1 MTVRPAALGALL
13 LSAALSAQTQ
23 SPVFSTKVEVVRVDA
38 LVTDGGRPVLGLGPA
53 DFEVLDNGV
62 PQAVEF
68 VSYDQIPLNVV
79 LAFDMSD
86 SVAGERLE
94 HSARR
99 WHRGA
104 RWFEAQRS
112 VGARDVQQSGH
123 AGSGVDER
131 SEPLREAIGHV
142 VGEGD
147 TSLVDGVYA
156 GITVGESDAG
166 RALLM
171 VFSDGLDTLSW
182 LSSAAVLDT
191 AKRSDVVVY
200 AVSVGKVK
208 ADFLRDLT
216 SFSGG
221 RLFELEKTANLSATF
236 LSILEEFRQRY
247 LVSYTPRGVSREG
260 WHRLEVRL
268 KGKRATIKA
277 RPGISPD
284 LDDVRT
290 SLGAS
295 PREGYDTT
303 TQPDIVNIVHRARRE
318 DEQRVTAGDGDVLF
332 AVGEE

>member
-1 MTVRPAALGALL
+1 MTVRPLGLSALL
-13 LSAALSAQTQ
+13 LSTALSAQTQ

-38 LVTDGGRPVLGLGPA
+38 LVTDSGRPVLGLGPA

-62 PQAVEF
+62 PQDVEF

-79 LAFDMSD
+79 LALDMSD

-94 HSARR
+94 HL
-99 WHRGA
+99 RGA
-104 RWFEAQRS
+104 STAVLAGLKRNDQSALVTFNNQ
-112 VGARDVQQSGH
+112 VTLGAALTGDL
-123 AGSGVDER
+123 
-131 SEPLREAIGHV
+131 EPLREAIGQIA
-142 VGEGD
+142 GEGD

-182 LSSAAVLDT
+182 LTPAAVLDT

-208 ADFLRDLT
+208 ADFLRDLA

-236 LSILEEFRQRY
+236 VSILEEFRQRY
-247 LVSYTPRGVSREG
+247 LVSYTPRGVSRDG

-268 KGKRATIKA
+268 KGRRATIKA
-277 RPGISPD
+277 RPGY
-284 LDDVRT
+284 L
-290 SLGAS
+290 
-295 PREGYDTT
+295 
-303 TQPDIVNIVHRARRE
+303 
-318 DEQRVTAGDGDVLF
+318 AGPG
-332 AVGEE
+332 

>member
-13 LSAALSAQTQ
+13 LSAVLSAQTQ
-23 SPVFSTKVEVVRVDA
+23 TPIFSTKVEVVRVDA

-62 PQAVEF
+62 PQTVEF
-68 VSYDQIPLNVV
+68 VSYDQVPLNVV

-94 HSARR
+94 HLRSA
-99 WHRGA
+99 GA
-104 RWFEAQRS
+104 AVLAGLKRNDQSALVTFNNQ
-112 VGARDVQQSGH
+112 VMLGAALTSDT
-123 AGSGVDER
+123 
-131 SEPLREAIGHV
+131 EPLREAIDHV

-147 TSLVDGVYA
+147 TSLVDGVFA

-166 RALLM
+166 RALLI

-182 LSSAAVLDT
+182 LSPAAVLDT
-191 AKRSDVVVY
+191 AKRSDVVAY

-208 ADFLRDLT
+208 AEFLRDLT

-221 RLFELEKTANLSATF
+221 RLFELEKTANLTATF
-236 LSILEEFRQRY
+236 VSILEEFRQRY

-277 RPGISPD
+277 RPGY
-284 LDDVRT
+284 L
-290 SLGAS
+290 
-295 PREGYDTT
+295 
-303 TQPDIVNIVHRARRE
+303 
-318 DEQRVTAGDGDVLF
+318 AGPG
-332 AVGEE
+332 

>member
-1 MTVRPAALGALL
+1 MTLRMAAFAALL
-13 LSAALSAQTQ
+13 LSTALSAQTQ

-62 PQAVEF
+62 PQDVEF

-94 HSARR
+94 HLRSAGTAVLAGLKRNDQSALVTFNNQVML
-99 WHRGA
+99 GA
-104 RWFEAQRS
+104 ALT
-112 VGARDVQQSGH
+112 GDL
-123 AGSGVDER
+123 
-131 SEPLREAIGHV
+131 EPLREAIGHIA
-142 VGEGD
+142 GEGD

-208 ADFLRDLT
+208 AEFLRDLT

-236 LSILEEFRQRY
+236 VSILAEFRQRY
-247 LVSYTPRGVSREG
+247 LVSYTPHGVSRDG

-277 RPGISPD
+277 RPGY
-284 LDDVRT
+284 L
-290 SLGAS
+290 
-295 PREGYDTT
+295 
-303 TQPDIVNIVHRARRE
+303 
-318 DEQRVTAGDGDVLF
+318 AGPG
-332 AVGEE
+332 

>member
-23 SPVFSTKVEVVRVDA
+23 RPIFSTKVEVVRVDA
-38 LVTDGGRPVLGLGPA
+38 LVTDGGRPVLGLRPA

-62 PQAVEF
+62 PQEVEF

-94 HSARR
+94 HL
-99 WHRGA
+99 RGA
-104 RWFEAQRS
+104 GSAVLAGLKGNDQAALVTFNNQIML
-112 VGARDVQQSGH
+112 GAALTSDLG
-123 AGSGVDER
+123 
-131 SEPLREAIGHV
+131 PLREAVGRA

-147 TSLVDGVYA
+147 TSLIDGVYA

-166 RALLM
+166 RALM
-171 VFSDGLDTLSW
+171 IVFSDGLDTSSW
-182 LSSAAVLDT
+182 LSAPAVLDT

-200 AVSVGKVK
+200 AASVGKVK

-221 RLFELEKTANLSATF
+221 RLFEIEKTANLSATF
-236 LSILEEFRQRY
+236 VGILEEFRQRY
-247 LVSYTPRGVSREG
+247 LVSYTPRGVSRDG

-277 RPGISPD
+277 RPGY
-284 LDDVRT
+284 L
-290 SLGAS
+290 
-295 PREGYDTT
+295 
-303 TQPDIVNIVHRARRE
+303 
-318 DEQRVTAGDGDVLF
+318 AGPG
-332 AVGEE
+332 

>member
-1 MTVRPAALGALL
+1 MTIRPAALGALL
-13 LSAALSAQTQ
+13 LSTALSAQTQ
-23 SPVFSTKVEVVRVDA
+23 SPVFSTKVEVVRVDVLA
-38 LVTDGGRPVLGLGPA
+38 TDGGRPVLGLGPA

-94 HSARR
+94 HLRSAGTAVLAGLKRNDQSALVTFNNQIML
-99 WHRGA
+99 GA
-104 RWFEAQRS
+104 ALTS
-112 VGARDVQQSGH
+112 DL
-123 AGSGVDER
+123 
-131 SEPLREAIGHV
+131 EPLRDAIGHV

-147 TSLVDGVYA
+147 TSLVDGVFA

-166 RALLM
+166 RALLI

-182 LSSAAVLDT
+182 LSPAAVLDT

-208 ADFLRDLT
+208 AEFLRDLT

-221 RLFELEKTANLSATF
+221 RLFELEKTTNLSATF
-236 LSILEEFRQRY
+236 VSILEEFRQRY

-268 KGKRATIKA
+268 KSKRATIKA
-277 RPGISPD
+277 RPGY
-284 LDDVRT
+284 L
-290 SLGAS
+290 
-295 PREGYDTT
+295 
-303 TQPDIVNIVHRARRE
+303 
-318 DEQRVTAGDGDVLF
+318 AGPG
-332 AVGEE
+332 

>member
-13 LSAALSAQTQ
+13 LSAVLSAQTQ
-23 SPVFSTKVEVVRVDA
+23 TPIFSTKVEVVRVDA

-62 PQAVEF
+62 PQTVEF
-68 VSYDQIPLNVV
+68 VSYDQVPLNVV

-94 HSARR
+94 HLRSA
-99 WHRGA
+99 GA
-104 RWFEAQRS
+104 AVLAGLKRNDQSALVTFNNQ
-112 VGARDVQQSGH
+112 VMLGAALTSDT
-123 AGSGVDER
+123 
-131 SEPLREAIGHV
+131 EPLREAIDHV

-147 TSLVDGVYA
+147 TSLVDGVFA

-166 RALLM
+166 RALLI

-182 LSSAAVLDT
+182 LSPAAVLDT
-191 AKRSDVVVY
+191 AKRSDVVAY

-208 ADFLRDLT
+208 AEFLRDLT

-236 LSILEEFRQRY
+236 VSILEEFRQRY

-277 RPGISPD
+277 RPGY
-284 LDDVRT
+284 L
-290 SLGAS
+290 
-295 PREGYDTT
+295 
-303 TQPDIVNIVHRARRE
+303 
-318 DEQRVTAGDGDVLF
+318 AGPG
-332 AVGEE
+332 

>member
-1 MTVRPAALGALL
+1 M
-13 LSAALSAQTQ
+13 
-23 SPVFSTKVEVVRVDA
+23 RVDA

-94 HSARR
+94 HLRSAGTAVLAGLKRNDQSALVTFNNQVML
-99 WHRGA
+99 GA
-104 RWFEAQRS
+104 
-112 VGARDVQQSGH
+112 GA
-123 AGSGVDER
+123 DER
-131 SEPLREAIGHV
+131 SRTAPRGDRRRCRRGRYVARRRCLR
-142 VGEGD
+142 
-147 TSLVDGVYA
+147 

-166 RALLM
+166 RALLI

-182 LSSAAVLDT
+182 LSPAAVLDT

-208 ADFLRDLT
+208 AEFLRDLT

-247 LVSYTPRGVSREG
+247 LVSYTPRGVSRDG

-268 KGKRATIKA
+268 KGQRATIKA
-277 RPGISPD
+277 RPGY
-284 LDDVRT
+284 L
-290 SLGAS
+290 
-295 PREGYDTT
+295 
-303 TQPDIVNIVHRARRE
+303 
-318 DEQRVTAGDGDVLF
+318 AGPG
-332 AVGEE
+332 

>member
-1 MTVRPAALGALL
+1 
-13 LSAALSAQTQ
+13 
-23 SPVFSTKVEVVRVDA
+23 
-38 LVTDGGRPVLGLGPA
+38 
-53 DFEVLDNGV
+53 
-62 PQAVEF
+62 
-68 VSYDQIPLNVV
+68 
-79 LAFDMSD
+79 MSD

-94 HSARR
+94 HL
-99 WHRGA
+99 
-104 RWFEAQRS
+104 RS
-112 VGARDVQQSGH
+112 
-123 AGSGVDER
+123 AGSAVLAGLKRNDQSALVTFNNQVMLGAALTSDL
-131 SEPLREAIGHV
+131 EPLREAIGNV

-247 LVSYTPRGVSREG
+247 LVSYTPRGVSRDG

-268 KGKRATIKA
+268 KGRRATIKA
-277 RPGISPD
+277 RPGY
-284 LDDVRT
+284 L
-290 SLGAS
+290 
-295 PREGYDTT
+295 
-303 TQPDIVNIVHRARRE
+303 
-318 DEQRVTAGDGDVLF
+318 AGP
-332 AVGEE
+332 E

>member
-13 LSAALSAQTQ
+13 LSTALSAQTQ
-23 SPVFSTKVEVVRVDA
+23 SPVFSTKVEVVRVDVLA
-38 LVTDGGRPVLGLGPA
+38 TDGGRPVLGLGPP

-86 SVAGERLE
+86 SVAGERLG
-94 HSARR
+94 HLRSAGTAVLAGLKRNDQSALVTFNNQVML
-99 WHRGA
+99 GA
-104 RWFEAQRS
+104 ALTS
-112 VGARDVQQSGH
+112 DI
-123 AGSGVDER
+123 
-131 SEPLREAIGHV
+131 EPLRAAIDHV

-147 TSLVDGVYA
+147 TSLVDGVFA

-166 RALLM
+166 RALLI

-182 LSSAAVLDT
+182 LSPAAVLDT

-200 AVSVGKVK
+200 AVSVGRVK
-208 ADFLRDLT
+208 AEFLRDLT

-236 LSILEEFRQRY
+236 VSILEEFRQRY

-277 RPGISPD
+277 RPGY
-284 LDDVRT
+284 L
-290 SLGAS
+290 
-295 PREGYDTT
+295 
-303 TQPDIVNIVHRARRE
+303 
-318 DEQRVTAGDGDVLF
+318 AGPG
-332 AVGEE
+332 

>member
-13 LSAALSAQTQ
+13 LSTALSAQTQ

-86 SVAGERLE
+86 SLAGERLD
-94 HSARR
+94 HLRSAGTAVLTGLKRNDQSALVTFNNQVML
-99 WHRGA
+99 GA
-104 RWFEAQRS
+104 ALTS
-112 VGARDVQQSGH
+112 D
-123 AGSGVDER
+123 
-131 SEPLREAIGHV
+131 SETLREAIGHV
-142 VGEGD
+142 VGEGE
-147 TSLVDGVYA
+147 TSLVDGVFA

-166 RALLM
+166 RALLI

-182 LSSAAVLDT
+182 LSPAAVLDT
-191 AKRSDVVVY
+191 AKRSDVVAY

-208 ADFLRDLT
+208 AEFLRDLT

-236 LSILEEFRQRY
+236 VSILEEFRQRY

-277 RPGISPD
+277 RPGY
-284 LDDVRT
+284 L
-290 SLGAS
+290 
-295 PREGYDTT
+295 
-303 TQPDIVNIVHRARRE
+303 
-318 DEQRVTAGDGDVLF
+318 AGPG
-332 AVGEE
+332 

>member
-1 MTVRPAALGALL
+1 MMLRPAGRRPHRSQRAQRKVG
-13 LSAALSAQTQ
+13 SAVLAAFAFLFGSAQTQ

-38 LVTDGGRPVLGLGPA
+38 LVTDGARPVLGLGPA

-94 HSARR
+94 HL
-99 WHRGA
+99 
-104 RWFEAQRS
+104 RS
-112 VGARDVQQSGH
+112 
-123 AGSGVDER
+123 AGSAVLAGLKRNDQSALVTFNNQVMLGAPLTSDL
-131 SEPLREAIGHV
+131 EPLRKAIANV
-142 VGEGD
+142 VGEGE

-191 AKRSDVVVY
+191 VKRSDVVVY

-208 ADFLRDLT
+208 AEFLRDLT

-247 LVSYTPRGVSREG
+247 LVSYTPRGVSRDG

-277 RPGISPD
+277 RPGY
-284 LDDVRT
+284 L
-290 SLGAS
+290 
-295 PREGYDTT
+295 
-303 TQPDIVNIVHRARRE
+303 
-318 DEQRVTAGDGDVLF
+318 AGPG
-332 AVGEE
+332 

>member
-13 LSAALSAQTQ
+13 LSTALSAQTQ

-86 SVAGERLE
+86 SLAGERLD
-94 HSARR
+94 HLRSAGTAVLTGLKRNDQSALVTFNNQVML
-99 WHRGA
+99 GA
-104 RWFEAQRS
+104 ELTS
-112 VGARDVQQSGH
+112 D
-123 AGSGVDER
+123 
-131 SEPLREAIGHV
+131 SETLREAIGHV
-142 VGEGD
+142 VGEGE
-147 TSLVDGVYA
+147 TSLVDGVFA

-166 RALLM
+166 RALLI

-182 LSSAAVLDT
+182 LSPAAVLDT

-208 ADFLRDLT
+208 AEFLRDLT

-236 LSILEEFRQRY
+236 VSILEEFRQRY

-277 RPGISPD
+277 RPGY
-284 LDDVRT
+284 L
-290 SLGAS
+290 
-295 PREGYDTT
+295 
-303 TQPDIVNIVHRARRE
+303 
-318 DEQRVTAGDGDVLF
+318 AGPG
-332 AVGEE
+332 